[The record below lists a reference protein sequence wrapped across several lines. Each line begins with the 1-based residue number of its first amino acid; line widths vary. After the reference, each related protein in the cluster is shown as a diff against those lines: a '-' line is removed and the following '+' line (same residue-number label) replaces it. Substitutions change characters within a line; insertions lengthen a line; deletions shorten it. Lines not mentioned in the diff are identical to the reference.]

1 MTQFLKTSLSPFRM
15 VGVFAIYSGLLA
27 VAFWLAFELRFE
39 FQVPGDTDIKGEP
52 NWQSVRLQVLPWL
65 VVGKLLVLLVMGEFR
80 GIMHFFRLPDLT
92 RIFGAMAIP
101 AIGLTIYWYIKNG
114 VDCTP
119 RSVILADLQFS
130 IVFLAGFRLF
140 CRVYV
145 ERLQRE
151 SQANASEATRV
162 GILGCGEAGA
172 AVAADLLAKRAL
184 GMKPVVFLDE
194 THSKLGKQIHGIPM
208 HGLPHNF
215 QILRNRYDLDKII
228 IAPDSSDHF
237 TSKDI
242 SEWVRLANEA
252 RLDAEI
258 VPSLNDLAS
267 GRVRASR
274 VRKVEMEDLLGRA
287 PVNLDSAK
295 IRGLL
300 QGNVVMVT
308 GAGGSI
314 GSELSRQ
321 VLRHTPERVLL
332 VDQVEGNL
340 FHLERELI
348 NEGYGGIIRPIVVD
362 ILDEEEMRRIFHK
375 FTPRVIF
382 HAAAHKHVPMM
393 ERQPSE
399 AIKNNFLGTMKLAQ
413 LSAEYSVDRFILIST
428 DKAINPTSVMGAT
441 KRLAEMAIMAKQA
454 SENHDTHFMA
464 VRFGNVL
471 GSSGS
476 VIPIFREQIT
486 KGGPLT
492 VTHPETTRYFM
503 TIPEAA
509 GLVLQC
515 ATFGK
520 GGEIFVL
527 DMGEPVKILDIARQM
542 AELSGLKPDHD
553 IEIRFT
559 GLRPGEKLH
568 EEIQHF
574 SENLDKTEHPRIQLY
589 TSKPRPLA
597 EVEEWME
604 NVKTQLH
611 SLDNVSLK
619 QEIQKLVPEYTPF
632 MD

>member
-1 MTQFLKTSLSPFRM
+1 M
-15 VGVFAIYSGLLA
+15 VGVFAIYSGLIA
-27 VAFWLAFELRFE
+27 VAYWVAFELRFE
-39 FQVPGDTDIKGEP
+39 FQVPGEP
-52 NWQSVRLQVLPWL
+52 SEDSEINWQAVRIKILPWL
-65 VVGKLLVLLVMGEFR
+65 VIGKLLILLFMGEFR
-80 GIMHFFRLPDLT
+80 GILHFFRLPDLT

-101 AIGLTIYWYIKNG
+101 AVAMTGIWYIRQG

-119 RSVILADLQFS
+119 RSVILADFQFS
-130 IVFLAGFRLF
+130 VIFLAGFRLF
-140 CRVYV
+140 CRIYV
-145 ERLQRE
+145 ERLQKE
-151 SQANASEATRV
+151 SQTNSAEATRV
-162 GILGCGEAGA
+162 GILGCGDAGA
-172 AVAADLLAKRAL
+172 AIAADLLAKRGL

-228 IAPDSSDHF
+228 IAPDSSEHF
-237 TSKDI
+237 STKDI
-242 SEWVRLANEA
+242 SDWVRLANEA
-252 RLDAEI
+252 RLEAEI
-258 VPSLNDLAS
+258 VPSINDLAT
-267 GRVRASR
+267 GKVRASR
-274 VRKVEMEDLLGRA
+274 LRKVEMEDLLGRA
-287 PVNLDSAK
+287 PVNLDSEK
-295 IRGLL
+295 IRSLL
-300 QGNVVMVT
+300 QGNVILVT

-321 VLRHTPERVLL
+321 VLRHTPDRVLL
-332 VDQVEGNL
+332 VDQVEGSL
-340 FHLERELI
+340 FQLERELI
-348 NEGYGGIIRPIVVD
+348 NEGYSGIIRPIVAD
-362 ILDEEEMRRIFHK
+362 ILDEDEMRRIFHQ
-375 FTPRVIF
+375 FTPRIVF

-399 AIKNNFLGTMKLAQ
+399 AIKNNFLGTMQLAR
-413 LSAEYSVDRFILIST
+413 LAAEYSVDRFILIST
-428 DKAINPTSVMGAT
+428 DKAINPSSVMGAT
-441 KRLAEMAIMAKQA
+441 KRLAEMAIMARQA
-454 SENHDTHFMA
+454 SEGHDTHFMA

-476 VIPIFREQIT
+476 VIPIFREQIA

-527 DMGEPVKILDIARQM
+527 DMGEPVKILEIAKQM

-589 TSKPRPLA
+589 TSQLPSLSDIEQWMNRIKP
-597 EVEEWME
+597 
-604 NVKTQLH
+604 QLQ
-611 SLDNVSLK
+611 SLDKLALK

-632 MD
+632 TD

>member
-1 MTQFLKTSLSPFRM
+1 
-15 VGVFAIYSGLLA
+15 
-27 VAFWLAFELRFE
+27 
-39 FQVPGDTDIKGEP
+39 
-52 NWQSVRLQVLPWL
+52 
-65 VVGKLLVLLVMGEFR
+65 
-80 GIMHFFRLPDLT
+80 
-92 RIFGAMAIP
+92 
-101 AIGLTIYWYIKNG
+101 
-114 VDCTP
+114 
-119 RSVILADLQFS
+119 
-130 IVFLAGFRLF
+130 
-140 CRVYV
+140 
-145 ERLQRE
+145 
-151 SQANASEATRV
+151 
-162 GILGCGEAGA
+162 
-172 AVAADLLAKRAL
+172 
-184 GMKPVVFLDE
+184 MKPVVFLDE

-237 TSKDI
+237 SSKDI

-413 LSAEYSVDRFILIST
+413 LSAEYSVDRSILIST

-589 TSKPRPLA
+589 TSRPRPLF

-611 SLDNVSLK
+611 SLDKVSLK

>member
-1 MTQFLKTSLSPFRM
+1 M
-15 VGVFAIYSGLLA
+15 VGVFAIYSGLIA
-27 VAFWLAFELRFE
+27 VAYWVAFELRFE
-39 FQVPGDTDIKGEP
+39 FQVPGEP
-52 NWQSVRLQVLPWL
+52 SEDSEINWQAVRIQILPWL
-65 VVGKLLVLLVMGEFR
+65 VIGKLLILLVMGEFR
-80 GIMHFFRLPDLT
+80 GILHFFRLPDLT

-101 AIGLTIYWYIKNG
+101 AVAMTGIWYIRQG

-119 RSVILADLQFS
+119 RSVILADFQFS
-130 IVFLAGFRLF
+130 VIFRAGFRLF
-140 CRVYV
+140 CRIYV
-145 ERLQRE
+145 ERLQKE
-151 SQANASEATRV
+151 SQTNSAEATRV
-162 GILGCGEAGA
+162 GILGCGDAGA
-172 AVAADLLAKRAL
+172 AIAADLLAKRGL

-237 TSKDI
+237 STKDI
-242 SEWVRLANEA
+242 SDWVRLANEA
-252 RLDAEI
+252 RLEAEI
-258 VPSLNDLAS
+258 VPSINDLAT
-267 GRVRASR
+267 GKVRASR
-274 VRKVEMEDLLGRA
+274 LRKVEMEDLLGRA
-287 PVNLDSAK
+287 PVNLDSEK
-295 IRGLL
+295 IRSLL
-300 QGNVVMVT
+300 QGNVILVT

-321 VLRHTPERVLL
+321 VLRHTPDRVLL

-340 FHLERELI
+340 FQLERELI
-348 NEGYGGIIRPIVVD
+348 NEGYSGIIRPIVAD
-362 ILDEEEMRRIFHK
+362 ILDEDEMRRIFHQ
-375 FTPRVIF
+375 FTPRIVF

-399 AIKNNFLGTMKLAQ
+399 AIKNNFLGTTQLAR
-413 LSAEYSVDRFILIST
+413 LAAEYSVDRFILIST
-428 DKAINPTSVMGAT
+428 DKAINPSSVMGAT
-441 KRLAEMAIMAKQA
+441 KRLAEMAIMARQA
-454 SENHDTHFMA
+454 SEGHDTHFMA

-476 VIPIFREQIT
+476 VIPIFREQIA

-527 DMGEPVKILDIARQM
+527 DMGEPVKILEIAKQM

-589 TSKPRPLA
+589 TSQPPSLSDIEQWMNRIKPQLQSLNKLA
-597 EVEEWME
+597 
-604 NVKTQLH
+604 
-611 SLDNVSLK
+611 LK

-632 MD
+632 TD

>member
-15 VGVFAIYSGLLA
+15 IGVFAIYSGLLT

-39 FQVPGDTDIKGEP
+39 FQVPGETDTKGDA

-65 VVGKLLVLLVMGEFR
+65 VAGKLLVLLVTGEFR

-101 AIGLTIYWYIKNG
+101 AIVLTIYWYVKEG

-119 RSVILADLQFS
+119 RSVILADFQFS
-130 IVFLAGFRLF
+130 VVFLAGFRLF

-151 SQANASEATRV
+151 QTNTSEATRV

-237 TSKDI
+237 SSKDI
-242 SEWVRLANEA
+242 SEWVLLANEA

-287 PVNLDSAK
+287 PVNLDSGK

-348 NEGYGGIIRPIVVD
+348 NEGYGGIIRPIVAD

-399 AIKNNFLGTMKLAQ
+399 AIKNNFFGTKKLAE

-441 KRLAEMAIMAKQA
+441 KRLAEMAIMSKQA
-454 SENHDTHFMA
+454 TDDHDTHFMA

-476 VIPIFREQIT
+476 VIPIFREQIA

-542 AELSGLKPDHD
+542 AELSGLRPEHD

-589 TSKPRPLA
+589 TSTPRQLA
-597 EVEEWME
+597 EVEQWME
-604 NVKTQLH
+604 MIKPQLH
-611 SLDNVSLK
+611 SLDKVSLK